1 MVLLSKHRFLRPD
14 RPKRNTIVRV
24 PHVPVKSKGVAPFR
38 AFFAGPG
45 EAVQIRRN
53 FACAG
58 SFSGG

>member
-1 MVLLSKHRFLRPD
+1 MVLLSHHRLLRPE
-14 RPKRNTIVRV
+14 RPKRNTIVRL
-24 PHVPVKSKGVAPFR
+24 PRMPVKLKGVVPFR